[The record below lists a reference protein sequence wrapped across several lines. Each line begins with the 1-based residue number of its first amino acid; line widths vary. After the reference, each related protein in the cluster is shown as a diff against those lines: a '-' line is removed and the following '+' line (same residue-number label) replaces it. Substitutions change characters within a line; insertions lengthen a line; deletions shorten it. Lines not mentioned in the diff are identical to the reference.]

1 MPLTRQKKWFPQ
13 KKVKKGQK
21 RSKTG
26 KKKLFFKFRMCFFFL
41 KFPFFPRISMQ
52 ATQSP
57 KKKSPKKGQKQAK
70 KQFFKFWRCFFFP
83 KKIWKHFVF
92 FFPGKV
98 YTSLT
103 HSFSEGGK
111 KKKQHWKKKTPFS
124 LTHSILAEKWSK
136 MNFSGEIKKYGT
148 FGYA

>member
-1 MPLTRQKKWFPQ
+1 MKSLQATLT
-13 KKVKKGQK
+13 
-21 RSKTG
+21 
-26 KKKLFFKFRMCFFFL
+26 KKKISPKKFKNRQNFFKFC
-41 KFPFFPRISMQ
+41 
-52 ATQSP
+52 
-57 KKKSPKKGQKQAK
+57 
-70 KQFFKFWRCFFFP
+70 RCFF
-83 KKIWKHFVF
+83 KYENIYIV

-111 KKKQHWKKKTPFS
+111 KKTALEKKTPFS

-148 FGYA
+148 FGCAFTKPDFIFL